1 MAITANA
8 QIPVFH
14 EGFDAEQTK
23 AKTDIGWY
31 EFINTQAGDERIV
44 PADEAYQGAGCL
56 MFVNSQDTYPG
67 SAWQRA
73 VKFRNLPLEG
83 GKIYQIKFAF
93 KGTNRHNAAGEDFQ
107 DSDPRCEMAVGLMQG
122 WENSDISILDQN
134 GNGQTKTVSYFNPTE
149 YQEYSYT
156 FYFADKAKQDEKYLA
171 EGKDPQYI
179 NDYFATF
186 NIYNPG
192 VFRLDEV
199 TLQEISNAVDEI
211 VYGGD
216 VIRVKY
222 MFDTNIADLAKAESL
237 GRVILDPACA
247 TVTVGG
253 EATPVE
259 AVELHK
265 DGYLYI
271 FLEEQY
277 FEGEAEG
284 DIVVTFTNPEDV
296 IDFSGAGG
304 NAKVFAFTAEKAAK
318 YVEAVADVSSFAYE
332 EAQLLITEP
341 ENNSFCL
348 EETISE
354 FTFTYDHN
362 VYTCETDDYNAPKAV
377 LSTGE
382 ELAIKAGQP
391 ELSKSITFVRTGTDP
406 LTKDVYTVT
415 VSGITTEKGTEC
427 TTDQILNF
435 ETGKI
440 NMAKTTYTEIFTN
453 LLTGDANGQPAGWTI
468 MVGGENW
475 TGGEPKADNGSACRN
490 FILTGADGN
499 PYTSFYL
506 CDREGYTYMVTGDKE
521 DNRLTLPAGD
531 IEFSVIAVGHE
542 AASRAIEVRV
552 EDLEGNEIA
561 SGRGNTDTQ
570 AENFTAVNSLGLVT
584 IKFNNP
590 TEKNIVVKIHEPEGG
605 FTACRVLG
613 IKAQSYV
620 TSPGDKF
627 DPDILLESNFVGG
640 NMPAAGSGWQF
651 YENNNPLEPGSGRN
665 GTSGMLE
672 RNFSSKMPSAA
683 FFRECGANSEAAYRI
698 EYGNGNGVDE
708 GFELPKGSFEVTY
721 YAGTWNDDGGNA
733 AGNSKVFMQIIDK
746 ESGAIV
752 FNSEHVNVAN
762 FKNGGDCSGQADK
775 IVEPFY
781 CPGGKYM
788 IKAWGTTNTVWGAL
802 SIIKPGPTAAKYYQM
817 MIDAIAEA
825 QAELDKCEDS
835 KYDGTAKTALIEAIK
850 LYSDPSFMH
859 TTREFEAAIA
869 ELKAKQDAMAARRTT
884 MADYDK
890 VIADAAALLQKI
902 EEGEA
907 KYKNLE
913 TYQPLV
919 DLYNIYKDIPANTLE
934 NDELLTKTAA
944 MTDSY
949 TKLNHMVTEG
959 VGVLTEQIV
968 AEAALL
974 VKLDPAMEA
983 DEVVLAAGNA
993 LTDDQAIANALKL
1006 KITKAMYDKLA
1017 AGEDI
1022 FSEYDAEYEIS
1033 KDAPIDITCF
1043 IQNPK
1048 PYCLGFEH
1056 NTKISSYP
1064 GWHADNEDYNFR
1076 PDYAWGGTWQGNTT
1090 PNHYVNKNTQI
1101 GIGWTDSGVTVWN
1114 NVTGLPV
1121 GEYILA
1127 INTMDRSGVSGDAP
1141 YEVTEPEKQQSYIYY
1156 QVGDAEKVQT
1166 PFLVTSIGQYY
1177 SFTEDVMEK
1186 FELVGEKTVDMTIGA
1201 YIHATQSFAA
1211 IQNVKLTMIGKK
1223 ADFDYAAA
1231 AAKIAE
1237 DIKNDVK
1244 NATVETVGEP
1254 VKVEFYG
1261 LDGKKVAKPAGI
1273 TIKVATYKNGAMKVS
1288 KFMAK

>member
-23 AKTDIGWY
+23 ANTEIGWY

-199 TLQEISNAVDEI
+199 TLAELPGAVDEI

-222 MFDTNIADLAKAESL
+222 MFDTNIAALANADPL
-237 GRVILDPACA
+237 GRVILDPSCA

-259 AVELHK
+259 FVELHK

-391 ELSKSITFVRTGTDP
+391 DLSKSITFVRTGTEP
-406 LTKDVYTVT
+406 LSKGMYKIT

-440 NMAKTTYTEIFTN
+440 KMAQTVYSDPVIT
-453 LLTGDANGQPAGWTI
+453 LLTGANGGQPEGWSI

-475 TGGEPKADNGSACRN
+475 NGGEPKADNGSACRN
-490 FILTGADGN
+490 LNVSANGVE
-499 PYTSFYL
+499 YTAFYL
-506 CDREGYTYMVTGDKE
+506 CDREGYTYMKTNE
-521 DNRLTLPAGD
+521 AFTIPAGNV
-531 IEFSVIAVGHE
+531 EFSLIALSHDDAGHTAE
-542 AASRAIEVRV
+542 FRL
-552 EDLEGNEIA
+552 EDLDGNEVATA
-561 SGRGNTDTQ
+561 SGACAIVANN
-570 AENFTAVNSLGLVT
+570 NFTSIEASDYIVA
-584 IKFNNP
+584 KFNNP
-590 TEKNIVVKIHEPEGG
+590 AEKQVILKVRAPQGG
-605 FTACRVLG
+605 FTAIRVLG
-613 IKAQSYV
+613 YRV
-620 TSPGDKF
+620 RTYTETPGEKF
-627 DPDILLESNFVGG
+627 DPEVILESKFTGG
-640 NMPAAGSGWQF
+640 NMPAAGTGWVCF
-651 YENNNPLEPGSGRN
+651 NANTPLEPGSGRN

-672 RNFSSKMPSAA
+672 RNFHAKMPSAA
-683 FFRECGANSEAAYRI
+683 FFRECGANEDAGHRI
-698 EYGNGNGVDE
+698 EYGNGNGIE
-708 GFELPKGSFEVTY
+708 GGFEIPEGSYEITY

-733 AGNSKVFMQIIDK
+733 AGNSKVFMQIIDM

-752 FNSEHVNVAN
+752 FNSEHVNKAN
-762 FKNGGDCSGQADK
+762 FKNGADCNGQADK
-775 IVEPFY
+775 IVEPFN

-802 SIIKPGPTAAKYYQM
+802 SIVKPGSTAAKYYSM
-817 MIDAIAEA
+817 MQDAVEEA
-825 QAELDKCEDS
+825 KAELEKCEEA

-859 TTREFEAAIA
+859 TTREFDAAIA

-907 KYKNLE
+907 KYKNLD

-934 NDELLTKTAA
+934 NDELLAKTAA

-1064 GWHADNEDYNFR
+1064 GWHADDENYNFR

-1156 QVGDAEKVQT
+1156 QIGDAEKVQT